1 METTEVKNAF
11 EALVAELTACTN
23 KASYLRDAVSEAY
36 KLIDRYPQPPDDV
49 RSRLLTAIKD
59 ILRNALEKP

>member
-11 EALVAELTACTN
+11 ESLVAELTACTN
-23 KASYLRDAVSEAY
+23 KAAFLRDAVSEAY
-36 KLIDRYPQPPDDV
+36 KLIDRYPPPPDDV